1 MKVTLLFFSWFYIP
15 LHSGALIPVCFGLFH
30 VQLEIL
36 FRAWCNGFVLWAG
49 HSRDVRVSQAPCA
62 GSQGCLWRGEHGGV
76 CSSGSNGIITWN
88 WAGFVGIVEAIF
100 DPEHANCLT
109 MVFFPPLGLREQRYS
124 VKTCCRYCNMLNMG
138 VFLMFCCDVWAF
150 RGLWSTSCGEKI
162 LHFSRMEPW
171 MSLTFQHIKSQ
182 GYILSRKTQL
192 LLFLSP
198 ITWLGTVKEEPFLL
212 LMRWTGLINPW
223 ATGADDLPVCLRRM
237 KKPWLGT
244 AGFCPHC
251 FLLNRSTGL

>member
-30 VQLEIL
+30 VQLEIP

-62 GSQGCLWRGEHGGV
+62 GSQGCLWHGEHGGV

-124 VKTCCRYCNMLNMG
+124 VKTCCRYCNVLNMG
-138 VFLMFCCDVWAF
+138 FFLMFCCDVWAF
-150 RGLWSTSCGEKI
+150 RGLWSTLMWGKNTALVRDGTLDVFDFSAHKKTRDTFWVEK
-162 LHFSRMEPW
+162 LSYFCFWVLSHGLVQWRRNHF
-171 MSLTFQHIKSQ
+171 
-182 GYILSRKTQL
+182 
-192 LLFLSP
+192 
-198 ITWLGTVKEEPFLL
+198 
-212 LMRWTGLINPW
+212 
-223 ATGADDLPVCLRRM
+223 
-237 KKPWLGT
+237 
-244 AGFCPHC
+244 C
-251 FLLNRSTGL
+251 F